1 MDRRDF
7 LKSTGAAAAGGA
19 LAGAGLS
26 ARPSFAQAPGSDPV
40 PGPQPN
46 ILFVLVDELRF
57 PSVFPSSVTATDR
70 FQAVDQFLAQYMP
83 NVHALWQSGVKFG
96 SHYTAASAC
105 SPARGVLISGLYSQ
119 QSWLLQ
125 TIKNGLGTS
134 QVSPTPPLNPVFPTY
149 GKLLRAAGYT
159 TPYIGKWHVSL
170 PQKSPPPSFV
180 DPSYDPRL
188 YEVYGFDGRT
198 YPDPDGAN
206 LQGTVGDHNTYPT
219 SSGGVAGPYLN
230 DQDIRNQAV
239 QYLGARR
246 SGDRPWCLT
255 VSFINPHDQQ
265 FFWAGTEFPT
275 YNDLFASSPPFSPVV
290 PYNVAPPGP
299 VVDPSNDPLKDPPS
313 FGYPTLPPNWESAAS
328 IQANKPS
335 LQSFVRTFSDAVWG
349 GVADDPAQ
357 SGFTIQPYPNPNNVP
372 KLVNKV
378 IGYAPYSYW
387 QRCLDS
393 YTNVMGIVD
402 QRIGEVLAALPK
414 DVLANT
420 IIVFGADH
428 GEYAGAHGFVAG
440 KVGGCYEEPFH
451 IPLIVVDPSGR
462 FTGDVDTVRTGL
474 TSSVDMLAF
483 LVSLGYNGSRA
494 WMTGQLAQIYGQR
507 HDMVSMLRSASAPG
521 RPYVLLATDEL
532 VPGYFFYDGVPPLHV
547 AAVRTQDAKLGT
559 YSTWN
564 PATGRIE
571 PGSTQVE
578 FYDYGTPEGILELV
592 SNPQDPRARPLL
604 NQLLNDLIPNEL
616 RAPLPGR
623 YGAAQTISKADYLL
637 FQALMLNLPGTGGS
651 AGDDLRNLLGI
662 GQEF

>member
-7 LKSTGAAAAGGA
+7 IKSAGIAAGGA

-26 ARPSFAQAPGSDPV
+26 SRSSHARAADAV

-57 PSVFPSSVTATDR
+57 PSVFPSSVTATDPLR
-70 FQAVDQFLAQYMP
+70 AVDQFLAQYMP

-125 TIKNGLGTS
+125 TIKDGLGTS
-134 QVSPTPPLNPVFPTY
+134 EVSPTPPLNPVFPTY
-149 GKLLRAAGYT
+149 GKLLRAAGYA
-159 TPYIGKWHVSL
+159 TPYIGKWHASL
-170 PQKSPPPSFV
+170 PKKSPPPSFE
-180 DPSYDPRL
+180 DPSSDPEL
-188 YEVYGFDGRT
+188 YEDYGFDGRS

-219 SSGGVAGPYLN
+219 SGGGVDGPYLN
-230 DQDIRNQAV
+230 DQDIRDQAV

-265 FFWAGTEFPT
+265 FFWAGTEFQN
-275 YNDLFASSPPFSPVV
+275 YNNLFAANPSFSPVV

-299 VVDPSNDPLKDPPS
+299 VVDPNNNPLQNPPS
-313 FGYPTLPPNWESAAS
+313 LGYPTLPPNWESASS
-328 IQANKPS
+328 IQTSKPS

-349 GVADDPAQ
+349 GVADDPGQ
-357 SGFTIQPYPNPNNVP
+357 SEFTLQPYPNPNGVP
-372 KLVNKV
+372 KLANKS
-378 IGYAPYSYW
+378 IGYAPYNYW

-402 QRIGEVLAALPK
+402 QRIGEVLASLPAE
-414 DVLANT
+414 VSQNT
-420 IIVFGADH
+420 IIVFCADH

-462 FTGDVDTVRTGL
+462 FTSDIDTVRTGL

-483 LVSLGYNGSRA
+483 LVSLGHNGSRT
-494 WMTGQLAQIYGQR
+494 WMTGLLDQIYGQR
-507 HDMVSMLRSASAPG
+507 HDMISMLRSASAPG
-521 RPYVLLATDEL
+521 RPYVLLATDEI
-532 VPGYFFYDGVPPLHV
+532 VPGYFFYNGPPPLHV
-547 AAVRTQDAKLGT
+547 AALRTQGAKLGT

-564 PATGRIE
+564 PVTGQIL

-578 FYDYGTPEGILELV
+578 FYDYATKEGMLELA
-592 SNPQDPRARPLL
+592 NTPGDPRAQPLL
-604 NQLLNDLIPNEL
+604 DLLLNDLIPNEL

-623 YGAAQTISKADYLL
+623 YGVAQTASKAAYLL
-637 FQALMLNLPGTGGS
+637 FQALLLNLPGTGNTS
-651 AGDDLRNLLGI
+651 TEDDLRNLLGF

>member
-1 MDRRDF
+1 MERRDF
-7 LKSTGAAAAGGA
+7 LKSAGIVAAGGA
-19 LAGAGLS
+19 LGAAG
-26 ARPSFAQAPGSDPV
+26 PGSWTGEDADRV

-57 PSVFPSSVTATDR
+57 PSVFPSSITVTNPS
-70 FQAVDQFLAQYMP
+70 QAVGDFLARYMP
-83 NVHALWQSGVKFG
+83 NVHGLWQSGVKFA

-125 TIKNGLGTS
+125 TIKSGLGAS
-134 QVSPTPPLNPVFPTY
+134 GVSPTPPLNPVFPTY
-149 GKLLRAAGYT
+149 GKLLRRAGYA
-159 TPYIGKWHVSL
+159 TPYIGKWHVSI
-170 PQKSPPPSFV
+170 PHKNPPPSFENPSS
-180 DPSYDPRL
+180 DPEL
-188 YEVYGFDGRT
+188 YEQYGFDGRS

-206 LQGTVGDHNTYPT
+206 LQGTVGDHNTYTT
-219 SSGGVAGPYLN
+219 SSGGVNGPYLN
-230 DQDIRNQAV
+230 DQDISNQAV
-239 QYLGARR
+239 QYLSARR
-246 SGDRPWCLT
+246 PEDAPWCLT

-265 FFWAGTEFPT
+265 FFWAGTEFQT
-275 YNDLFASSPPFSPVV
+275 YNDLFASRPPFSPVL

-299 VVDPSNDPLKDPPS
+299 VVDPNADPLKDPPPL
-313 FGYPTLPPNWESAAS
+313 GYPTLPPNWESAAS

-335 LQSFVRTFSDAVWG
+335 LQAFVRTFSDAVWG
-349 GVADDPAQ
+349 GVAEDPGQ
-357 SGFTIQPYPNPNNVP
+357 SGFTVQPYPNPNNVP
-372 KLVNKV
+372 KLVNAG

-393 YTNVMGIVD
+393 YTNIMGIVD

-414 DVLANT
+414 DVAENT
-420 IIVFGADH
+420 VIVFSADH

-462 FTGDVDTVRTGL
+462 FTGDIEAPRTGL

-483 LVSLGYNGSRA
+483 LVSLGYNGSRT
-494 WMTGQLAQIYGQR
+494 WMTGELAEIYGQR

-521 RPYVLLATDEL
+521 RPYVLLATDEI
-532 VPGYFFYDGVPPLHV
+532 VPGYYFYDGPPPLHV
-547 AAVRTQDAKLGT
+547 AAVRTQDVKLGT

-564 PATGRIE
+564 LVTGQIV
-571 PGSTQVE
+571 PGSTEVE
-578 FYDYGTPEGILELV
+578 FYDYATMDGVLELA
-592 SNPQDPRARPLL
+592 NTPQDPRAKPLL
-604 NQLLNDLIPNEL
+604 DQLLNNLIPNEL

-623 YGAAQTISKADYLL
+623 YAAAQTISKKAYLL
-637 FQALMLNLPGTGGS
+637 FQALIMNLPGTGGTS
-651 AGDDLRNLLGI
+651 TADDLRNLLGI